1 MARVQRRNFMAT
13 AEVIRAL
20 ILGFGSIACGLGAV
34 IAHADVIMLRGGGQI
49 QGKVVP
55 DPQQKDR
62 VHVWLLQGRKPLS
75 FQKQQIVEVIPKAS
89 PLDGYVL
96 KLGKTA
102 ETAEAQYE
110 LGAWCD
116 QNKLTDLA
124 RLHFEAAVKFDKTFE
139 PAHLKLGHVLH
150 AGAWLNQDELSAARG
165 LVKYKG
171 RWITAEEKN
180 KHDIAEKAT
189 AAQASW
195 LSRIKMLRQAIV
207 NGPEGRR
214 REAESQLMTIRDP
227 EAVAPLMRVF
237 GADETPQRRKILAL
251 VLATISGPAA
261 TSALVQQL
269 LKDSDDD
276 VRATV
281 YDRLKEREEPG
292 AVPQLIRALRSS
304 NLNVVNRAAWALGN
318 LGAAE
323 AIPKLIPV
331 LVSTDMQIVM
341 VSPDDVN
348 QGANGGSGMPLA
360 PLGVT
365 KNGNVAVLTPPVV
378 GNGVVAYGAAVVPY
392 GTFAAGANPPVQ
404 RLPEPGV
411 ATFTYRNVEVLKALE
426 KLTGQDFGYDAEAWI
441 NWLSRS
447 ANINPKKTRRVP
459 QP

>member
-1 MARVQRRNFMAT
+1 MSRVRWRGLVASEAIRTWSLAFCSI
-13 AEVIRAL
+13 VI
-20 ILGFGSIACGLGAV
+20 GLGSV
-34 IAHADVIMLRGGGQI
+34 IARADVIVLRGGGQI

-55 DPQQKDR
+55 DPKQKDR
-62 VHVWLLQGRKPLS
+62 VQVWLLQGRKPLS
-75 FQKQQIVEVIPKAS
+75 FQKQQILEVIPKAG
-89 PLDGYVL
+89 PLDLYVL
-96 KLGKTA
+96 KLGKVA
-102 ETAEAQYE
+102 ENAESQYE

-116 QNKLTDLA
+116 ENKLTDLA
-124 RLHFEAAVKFDKTFE
+124 RLHYEAAVKFDKGFE
-139 PAHLKLGHVLH
+139 LAHLKLGHVYH
-150 AGAWLNQDELSAARG
+150 GGAWLNRDELNQARG
-165 LVKYKG
+165 LVKSKG
-171 RWITAEEKN
+171 RWISTEEKN
-180 KHDIAEKAT
+180 KQDLAEKT
-189 AAQASW
+189 AATQASW

-227 EAVAPLMRVF
+227 DAVAPLVRVF
-237 GADETPQRRKILAL
+237 GADGPELRKTLAL
-251 VLATISGPAA
+251 VLATISGPAS

-269 LKDSDDD
+269 LNDPDDG

-281 YDRLKEREEPG
+281 YHRLKERDEPG
-292 AVPQLIRALRSS
+292 VVPLLIRALKSS
-304 NLNVVNRAAWALGN
+304 NLDRINRAAWALGN

-341 VSPDDVN
+341 VSPDDPS
-348 QGANGGSGMPLA
+348 QGGDGGSGMPLA

-392 GTFAAGANPPVQ
+392 GTFAAGASPPAP

-411 ATFTYRNVEVLKALE
+411 ATFTYRNIEVLKALE
-426 KLTGQDFGYDAEAWI
+426 KLTGQDFGYDAEAWM
-441 NWLSRS
+441 NWLSRA
-447 ANINPKKTRRVP
+447 ANSNPKKPRRVP

>member
-1 MARVQRRNFMAT
+1 LVAT
-13 AEVIRAL
+13 AEAIRAL
-20 ILGFGSIACGLGAV
+20 ILGFGSIAFGLGPV
-34 IAHADVIMLRGGGQI
+34 IAHADVIVLRGGGQI

-62 VHVWLLQGRKPLS
+62 VQVWLLQGRKPLS
-75 FQKQQIVEVIPKAS
+75 FQKQQILEVIPKAG

-102 ETAEAQYE
+102 ETAEAQYD

-124 RLHFEAAVKFDKTFE
+124 RLHYEAAVKFDKSFE
-139 PAHLKLGHVLH
+139 PAHRKLGHVYH
-150 AGAWLNQDELSAARG
+150 AGAWLNRDELSAAQG

-171 RWITAEEKN
+171 RWVSAEEKN
-180 KHDIAEKAT
+180 KHDLAEKAT
-189 AAQASW
+189 ATQASW

-214 REAESQLMTIRDP
+214 REAESQLMTIRDA
-227 EAVAPLMRVF
+227 EAVGPLVRVF
-237 GADETPQRRKILAL
+237 GADERPQRILLAH
-251 VLATISGPAA
+251 VLATISGPAS
-261 TSALVQQL
+261 TSALVKQFL
-269 LKDSDDD
+269 NEPDGD
-276 VRATV
+276 VRAAV

-292 AVPQLIRALRSS
+292 AVQQLIRALKTPD
-304 NLNVVNRAAWALGN
+304 LNVINRAAWALGN

-323 AIPKLIPV
+323 AVPKLIPV

-341 VSPDDVN
+341 VSPDNVN
-348 QGANGGSGMPLA
+348 QGGNGGSGMPMA

-365 KNGNVAVLTPPVV
+365 KNGNVAVMTPPVV
-378 GNGVVAYGAAVVPY
+378 GNGVVAYGATVVPY
-392 GTFAAGANPPVQ
+392 GTFAAGANPPAP
-404 RLPEPGV
+404 RLPEPAV
-411 ATFTYRNVEVLKALE
+411 ATFTYKNVEVLKALE
-426 KLTGQDFGYDAEAWI
+426 KLTGQDYGYDSDAWA

-447 ANINPKKTRRVP
+447 FNFNPKKTRRVP

>member
-1 MARVQRRNFMAT
+1 MARVRRRNFMTT
-13 AEVIRAL
+13 AEMIRAL
-20 ILGFGSIACGLGAV
+20 ILGIGSIAFGLGAV

-62 VHVWLLQGRKPLS
+62 VQVWLLQGRKPLS

-102 ETAEAQYE
+102 ETAQGRYD

-116 QNKLTDLA
+116 QNKLADLA
-124 RLHFEAAVKFDKTFE
+124 RMHYEAAVKLDKTFE

-150 AGAWLNQDELSAARG
+150 AGAWLNHDELSAAQG
-165 LVKYKG
+165 LFKYKG
-171 RWITAEEKN
+171 RWISAEEKN
-180 KHDIAEKAT
+180 KHDLAEKAT

-207 NGPEGRR
+207 NGPDGRR

-227 EAVAPLMRVF
+227 EAVGPLVRIF
-237 GADETPQRRKILAL
+237 GADERPQRIILAH
-251 VLATISGPAA
+251 VLATISGPAS
-261 TSALVQQL
+261 TSAQVQQL
-269 LKDSDDD
+269 LNDPDDG

-281 YDRLKEREEPG
+281 YDRLKERDEPG
-292 AVPQLIRALRSS
+292 VVPLLIRALKSS
-304 NLNVVNRAAWALGN
+304 NLDRINRAAWALGN

-323 AIPKLIPV
+323 AVPKLIPV

-341 VSPDDVN
+341 VSPDDPS
-348 QGANGGSGMPLA
+348 QGGDGGSGMPLA

-392 GTFAAGANPPVQ
+392 GAFAAGASPPAP

-426 KLTGQDFGYDAEAWI
+426 KLTGQDFGYDAEAWM
-441 NWLSRS
+441 NWLSRA
-447 ANINPKKTRRVP
+447 ANSSPKKPRRVP